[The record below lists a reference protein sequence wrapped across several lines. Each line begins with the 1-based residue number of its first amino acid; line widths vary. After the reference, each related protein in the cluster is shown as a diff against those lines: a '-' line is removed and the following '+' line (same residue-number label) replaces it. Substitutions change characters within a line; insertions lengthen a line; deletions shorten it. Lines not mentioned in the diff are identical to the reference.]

1 MPKTKKSKTGGA
13 SNVHLALDQMIA
25 ERRAKSSGA
34 TDGRIQVALSIAAV
48 SSLVTVDAT
57 ANPFTT
63 TPDDLFDLSFND
75 NTVGMNDDQMS
86 PFKAGLTVMLP
97 QIKEDISQIPEN
109 SSLVIE
115 KVAEFV
121 RVSLLAAQ
129 SSN

>member
-1 MPKTKKSKTGGA
+1 MPKTKKSDTVGV
-13 SNVHLALDQMIA
+13 SDVHLALDQMIA
-25 ERRAKSSGA
+25 KRANSSGA
-34 TDGRIQVALSIAAV
+34 TDGRIQVALSIAAQ

-57 ANPFTT
+57 AHPFAT

>member
-1 MPKTKKSKTGGA
+1 MPKTKKSNTVGA

-57 ANPFTT
+57 AHPFTT
-63 TPDDLFDLSFND
+63 IPDDLFDRTFGD
-75 NTVGMNDDQMS
+75 KEVGINDDQMS
-86 PFKAGLTVMLP
+86 SFKAGLSVMLP

-109 SSLVIE
+109 SSLLIE

-121 RVSLLAAQ
+121 RVSLLPAQ
-129 SSN
+129 PSE